1 MLSNPVYI
9 EATITNIVPD
19 KPSKPVTVNIELN
32 YEFNVK
38 NDKTYQKSISYQKM
52 KGGWRS

>member
-1 MLSNPVYI
+1 MLRNLVYI
-9 EATITNIVPD
+9 EATIPYIISD
-19 KPSKPVTVNIELN
+19 KPSKPVTVDIEVN

-38 NDKTYQKSISYQKM
+38 NGKTYRKSIGYQKM